1 VSQPI
6 SDTGAAPGDPAGWVA
21 ESMDIAWRGFRRLVA
36 QLPTERLN
44 DRLGDGAWTR
54 KQMLAHICAWHDLT
68 TERLTEFLSTNER
81 VPLAEDDDVINARV
95 ARAAAGRTAGEIIS
109 WLDDSFARVRRIAD
123 RLSAEQ
129 LAAHDGW
136 AEAVIAGN
144 TYGHYAEHRRDLESS
159 PRVPV
164 RA

>member
-1 VSQPI
+1 M
-6 SDTGAAPGDPAGWVA
+6 SDRAAAPDELDGRLS

-68 TERLTEFLSTNER
+68 TERLTEFMSTNEK

-123 RLSAEQ
+123 RLSGEQ
-129 LAAHDGW
+129 LAAHEGW

-164 RA
+164 QA